1 MLRNL
6 DLQRG
11 ALAATGCEPIFEDK
25 TSRSAMNTRPF
36 GVNRPTIYLSLGL
49 VANAKTQRE
58 AAKADR

>member
-1 MLRNL
+1 
-6 DLQRG
+6 
-11 ALAATGCEPIFEDK
+11 
-25 TSRSAMNTRPF
+25 MNTRPF